1 MELAPF
7 AAGGTRMGQRPEHED
22 RDDVRANTRDERM
35 KKEDSEQEQQP
46 SGQSQG
52 TPMKG
57 TDTLATTDLETI
69 DREKGKRTTM

>member
-1 MELAPF
+1 MS
-7 AAGGTRMGQRPEHED
+7 QRPEHDD
-22 RDDVRANTRDERM
+22 RDDNIPANTPNERM
-35 KKEDSEQEQQP
+35 KEESDREDEQP

-57 TDTLATTDLETI
+57 TDTLATTDLKTI

>member
-1 MELAPF
+1 
-7 AAGGTRMGQRPEHED
+7 MGQRPEHDD
-22 RDDVRANTRDERM
+22 RDEDVRADTPDERM
-35 KKEDSEQEQQP
+35 KEDSEQDSEQEERP

-57 TDTLATTDLETI
+57 TDTLATTDVKII

>member
-1 MELAPF
+1 M
-7 AAGGTRMGQRPEHED
+7 
-22 RDDVRANTRDERM
+22 
-35 KKEDSEQEQQP
+35 KEDSEQDSEQEERP

-57 TDTLATTDLETI
+57 TDTLATTDVRII